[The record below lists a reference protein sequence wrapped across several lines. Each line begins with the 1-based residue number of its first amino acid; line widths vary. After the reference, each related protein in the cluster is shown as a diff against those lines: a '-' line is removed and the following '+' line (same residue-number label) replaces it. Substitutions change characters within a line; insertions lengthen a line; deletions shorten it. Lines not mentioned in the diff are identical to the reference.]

1 MVPRFSR
8 SHQHGWGI
16 APPIFFFLK
25 KKTGRARSKRKT
37 LFVQTC
43 PSGQVWGCGRLI
55 ASFPQICPVPSGCA
69 ETLLSNYAYAASCD
83 VTSHSRVLIEATYLW
98 PRCCSVGGV
107 SKEGAA
113 APALCR
119 LKGWF
124 GGGKSAK
131 RRLRRIKRADFRG
144 SGTIDGPDTGRESY
158 RRNGGPRPKSPSWRV
173 FWTGRG
179 PFSPR
184 GENGGASAQLSSWLS
199 PKKKERPPPGSPSFK
214 TAPPGPAA
222 HHRRWCAA
230 AGRSHSTAGRQWP
243 FSG

>member
-69 ETLLSNYAYAASCD
+69 ATLLSTHAYAASCD
-83 VTSHSRVLIEATYLW
+83 ASSNSVVPVKAFHFSSRC
-98 PRCCSVGGV
+98 RSVGGV
-107 SKEGAA
+107 SKEGGA

-131 RRLRRIKRADFRG
+131 RRLRRMKRADFRG
-144 SGTIDGPDTGRESY
+144 SGTIGGPNRGRESY
-158 RRNGGPRPKSPSWRV
+158 RRNGGPRPKFPSWRV
-173 FWTGRG
+173 FWTVHG
-179 PFSPR
+179 PPR
-184 GENGGASAQLSSWLS
+184 
-199 PKKKERPPPGSPSFK
+199 
-214 TAPPGPAA
+214 
-222 HHRRWCAA
+222 
-230 AGRSHSTAGRQWP
+230 
-243 FSG
+243 

>member
-1 MVPRFSR
+1 MGMDGAAQTCAGEMHPPFSLVL
-8 SHQHGWGI
+8 
-16 APPIFFFLK
+16 P

-43 PSGQVWGCGRLI
+43 PSGQVWGCERLI
-55 ASFPQICPVPSGCA
+55 ASFPQICPAPSRCA
-69 ETLLSNYAYAASCD
+69 VTLLSTHVYAASCD
-83 VTSHSRVLIEATYLW
+83 VISHSRVLVNASSFSS
-98 PRCCSVGGV
+98 RCRSVGGV

-113 APALCR
+113 APSLCR
-119 LKGWF
+119 LKGR
-124 GGGKSAK
+124 S
-131 RRLRRIKRADFRG
+131 RRG
-144 SGTIDGPDTGRESY
+144 
-158 RRNGGPRPKSPSWRV
+158 RPKSPSWRV

-199 PKKKERPPPGSPSFK
+199 PKKEERPPPGSPSFK